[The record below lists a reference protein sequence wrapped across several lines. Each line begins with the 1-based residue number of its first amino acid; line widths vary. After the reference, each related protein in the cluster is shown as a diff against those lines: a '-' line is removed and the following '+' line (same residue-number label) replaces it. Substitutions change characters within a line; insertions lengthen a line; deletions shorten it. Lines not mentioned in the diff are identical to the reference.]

1 MRELRVLHSGLLL
14 QPRSLARA
22 AKAPCRLG
30 GPGQRVVPSACSGVK
45 ALAYSGVAGVVL
57 GVGAWGSCGS
67 VQGPGLGWSC
77 GPTRPWDSGI
87 V

>member
-1 MRELRVLHSGLLL
+1 MRELRVLHPGLLL

-22 AKAPCRLG
+22 ANATCGWWGAPATSALH
-30 GPGQRVVPSACSGVK
+30 SACSGVK

-57 GVGAWGSCGS
+57 GVGAWGSRGS
-67 VQGPGLGWSC
+67 DRDRGTR
-77 GPTRPWDSGI
+77 GPTWPWDSGI